1 MGLRWRFEYSLLAM
15 VLFSVAAVRF
25 SDDLLQQVRT
35 VRPGEPVFTT
45 VMSDQRNGGNTDV
58 RRGPGA
64 GFELLCRLREGYG
77 YPYCG
82 IAMRF
87 DPQLLKGID
96 LSEVRRMRLWL
107 DYRGPGSTIKIT
119 LRNASPAYGIPQT
132 ENESAKY
139 NQIEINA
146 TSLQGGMVEVDLRNF
161 SVANWWMQQ
170 FHVAPQLGRPE
181 LDNVVAL
188 EVTTGT
194 GAPLGD
200 YRIVLSKVEYDMQ
213 QLSTERW
220 YLIIMSLWLAL
231 VLLYLLARLLRLQTV
246 VQQQGQASRELQEIN
261 RVLNA
266 RSEQL
271 VQMATTDALTGAFN
285 RKGLEE
291 VLQQALADWRLHQ
304 HPLGL
309 VLIDIDHFKNVN
321 DTRGHPVGD
330 RVLAGLAQLVR
341 SHVRAQ
347 DLLGRWG
354 GEEFLLVC
362 RDTTLPQAVTIA
374 EKLREYIAAH
384 DFGDG
389 LRVTASFGVAAMDDG
404 ERPLE
409 QVFAAADAALYQAK
423 RAGRNRV
430 VAEAGRA
437 A

>member
-1 MGLRWRFEYSLLAM
+1 
-15 VLFSVAAVRF
+15 
-25 SDDLLQQVRT
+25 
-35 VRPGEPVFTT
+35 
-45 VMSDQRNGGNTDV
+45 
-58 RRGPGA
+58 
-64 GFELLCRLREGYG
+64 
-77 YPYCG
+77 
-82 IAMRF
+82 
-87 DPQLLKGID
+87 
-96 LSEVRRMRLWL
+96 
-107 DYRGPGSTIKIT
+107 
-119 LRNASPAYGIPQT
+119 
-132 ENESAKY
+132 
-139 NQIEINA
+139 
-146 TSLQGGMVEVDLRNF
+146 
-161 SVANWWMQQ
+161 
-170 FHVAPQLGRPE
+170 
-181 LDNVVAL
+181 
-188 EVTTGT
+188 
-194 GAPLGD
+194 
-200 YRIVLSKVEYDMQ
+200 MQ

-285 RKGLEE
+285 RKG
-291 VLQQALADWRLHQ
+291 LADWRLHQ